1 MSSFWMLWGGI
12 VVIIAF
18 SVVGLAFSLVGGMT
32 MDRMH
37 NAMATSPGLNIT
49 EGSQWATGAESNVL
63 KMENIFFML
72 AYIFPVLGLVV
83 GGVMIHR
90 STAYDKYQYYRR

>member
-1 MSSFWMLWGGI
+1 MSNFWMLWGGI
-12 VVIIAF
+12 VVIIVF
-18 SVVGLAFSLVGGMT
+18 SVVGLAFSFVGGMT

-49 EGSQWATGAESNVL
+49 AGSPWAAGAENNVL
-63 KMENIFFML
+63 KMENIFFLL

-83 GGVMIHR
+83 GGVMVHR
-90 STAYDKYQYYRR
+90 SMAYDKYQYYGR